1 MGKVAYMETPG
12 RFEIDLKA
20 TVRQLGRFLLPS
32 ADDAFLKLVQFGI
45 SQSAQSI
52 VLVSTPTGFL
62 IHFLGLSEEMP
73 AASMLSNMP
82 EVLSGEVKDPRR
94 SLFAGLN
101 YFVHHGVEVALTV
114 VRDGQ
119 VTDSAR
125 SAEFPQQIAK
135 FPPDPSFLETLSLE
149 LFARTVIEFEA
160 HSMRQRLAYCP
171 VPVTWKGR
179 QLSGDRQAGA
189 CWPAHGQPI
198 QAQYSSNGKKRGVL
212 IQVEVDSERQ
222 RQAEV
227 IPLQWGVALDP
238 VPYSAGAPGIRLI
251 VPANEVE
258 TQQGAFKMK
267 PCPAWA
273 ERDGVVTQT
282 LESVADSLYGKG
294 RNVRQGYKPRREM
307 GAKQA
312 YALRSLVVFALFDLV
327 VMVHNTLPAS
337 RLDKPMDVLAG
348 YLPHMVAAQIL
359 WILYQLLI

>member
-1 MGKVAYMETPG
+1 MESSG

-62 IHFLGLSEEMP
+62 IHFLGVSEETP
-73 AASMLSNMP
+73 AALILSNMP
-82 EVLSGEVKDPRR
+82 EILSGEVKDGRR

-101 YFVHHGVEVALTV
+101 YFVHHGVEVAMTV
-114 VRDGQ
+114 VQGGQ
-119 VTDSAR
+119 IVDSAR
-125 SAEFPQQIAK
+125 SADFPQQISK
-135 FPPDPSFLETLSLE
+135 FPPDPRFLEALSLE
-149 LFARTVIEFEA
+149 LFARTVIEFEV
-160 HSMRQRLAYCP
+160 HSLRQRLAYCP
-171 VPVTWKGR
+171 IPVTWKGKN
-179 QLSGDRQAGA
+179 LSGDRQAAG
-189 CWPAHGQPI
+189 CWPVHGQPI

-212 IQVEVDSERQ
+212 IQVEVDQERQ
-222 RQAEV
+222 RGAEV
-227 IPLQWGVALDP
+227 IPVQWGVALDP

-273 ERDGVVTQT
+273 ERDGVVTKT

-294 RNVRQGYKPRREM
+294 RNDRKGYKPRRQL

-312 YALRSLVVFALFDLV
+312 YALRSLIVFGIFDLV

-359 WILYQLLI
+359 WIFYQLLL